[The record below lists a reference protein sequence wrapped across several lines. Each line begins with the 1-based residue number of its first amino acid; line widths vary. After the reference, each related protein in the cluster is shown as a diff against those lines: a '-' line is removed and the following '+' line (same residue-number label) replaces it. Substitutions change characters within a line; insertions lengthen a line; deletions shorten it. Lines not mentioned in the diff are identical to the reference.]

1 MSERAGREEQDGLAT
16 ILQLFTAQKKSELK
30 ALSRSAVIDKTSF
43 AQFVMASMLGET
55 PWAHQISHRQFVP
68 EGIQPNDQELA
79 ALGKAKVGK
88 AEGDA
93 KKAIT
98 KIGQI
103 FAQRRMLV
111 GHIFYSP
118 DLSNWHF
125 IYFDQRDIDRQ
136 RNHWEQGPHIHLI
149 NFLWPNHTAAGLWE
163 LFNSGNV
170 QLSKALHIRFLNN

>member
-1 MSERAGREEQDGLAT
+1 VSDKQEPQEAGIAT
-16 ILQLFTAQKKSELK
+16 ILQIFTAQKKSELK
-30 ALSRSAVIDKTSF
+30 AISRAAIIDKTSF
-43 AQFVMASMLGET
+43 ANFVLACMSGNT
-55 PWAHQISHRQFVP
+55 PWSHQISHRQFVP

-103 FAQRRMLV
+103 FVQRRMLV
-111 GHIFYSP
+111 GHIFYTP

-125 IYFDQRDIDRQ
+125 IYFDQRDIDRRQ
-136 RNHWEQGPHIHLI
+136 NHWGQGPHIHLI
-149 NFLWPNHTAAGLWE
+149 NFLWPNQTAAGLWE
-163 LFNSGNV
+163 QFNTGNV
-170 QLSKALHIRFLNN
+170 QLSNALHIRYLNN